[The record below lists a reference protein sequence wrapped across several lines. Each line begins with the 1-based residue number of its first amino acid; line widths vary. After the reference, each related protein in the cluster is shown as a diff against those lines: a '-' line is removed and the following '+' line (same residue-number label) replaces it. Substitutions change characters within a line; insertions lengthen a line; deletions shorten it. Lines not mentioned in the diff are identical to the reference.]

1 MWGRKKKEKE
11 KDKDKIV
18 REIIEGSKKKGF
30 IFPPFLEDVYS
41 IADWM
46 ADFTDGERRPYCR
59 ELRLVLEP
67 SDWCKFQ
74 EQPFYPPFLEDVYS
88 IADWMADFT
97 DGERRPYCRE
107 LRLVLEPSDWCKFQE
122 QPFYQELIQ
131 YLNTVKTQKQEQALD
146 KQRNS

>member
-1 MWGRKKKEKE
+1 MEMWGRKKKEKE

-74 EQPFYPPFLEDVYS
+74 EQPFY
-88 IADWMADFT
+88 
-97 DGERRPYCRE
+97 
-107 LRLVLEPSDWCKFQE
+107 
-122 QPFYQELIQ
+122 QELIQ

-146 KQRNS
+146 KQQNLQGDKES